1 MDKYILPAL
10 LVTNLAA
17 FMAFGIDKLKARKD
31 RWRIPEK
38 TLLMMGLCFGG
49 IGQLVG
55 MRVFRHKTKKWYFVV
70 SGVVF
75 SIIQIAILVLYY
87 TKWKIM

>member
-1 MDKYILPAL
+1 MPAL